1 MLNKNKNDMST
12 LSITVE
18 HPNEALLLADW
29 LKNIRFVRE
38 VNIHHDSLSSGNVHA
53 VQRALDSIKTD
64 NILSNIADPVA
75 YQKTIRDEWN

>member
-1 MLNKNKNDMST
+1 MST

-18 HPNEALLLADW
+18 HSNQALMLADW

-38 VNIHHDSLSSGNVHA
+38 VNIHHDDWSSGNVNA
-53 VQRALDSIKTD
+53 VQQVLDSIKTED
-64 NILSNIADPVA
+64 ILSRITDPVA